1 MVLEKD
7 CGEERATPRGGVKAV
22 NEERQKGNFSRL
34 SLSLLLFS
42 FSILETFFDSPSGDL
57 SSEAAA
63 AAAEE
68 AFFPPSPPS
77 VPRSFHI
84 CASVSI
90 IRVWLNFSILWCI
103 SCFGFALL

>member
-7 CGEERATPRGGVKAV
+7 CGEERATPRRGVKAV
-22 NEERQKGNFSRL
+22 NEERQKGNFSRLSL

-63 AAAEE
+63 E
-68 AFFPPSPPS
+68 
-77 VPRSFHI
+77 
-84 CASVSI
+84 
-90 IRVWLNFSILWCI
+90 
-103 SCFGFALL
+103 